1 MNRIRELR
9 EEKKITQI
17 RLSIELEV
25 SQETISA
32 YEMEKYYPSV
42 KSLIK
47 LQNIFGVSIDYIL
60 GLSDTRYERIE
71 TNSLAQDETRL
82 INLYRKLDSL
92 GKERITSYLEGYINA
107 LLLPYATCYQYISI
121 HFSAS
126 SLDKENSS
134 IIFLVVSSLL
144 NLIFLQV
151 LIVPLII
158 PFCSAFFSNSSN
170 ALHILT

>member
-1 MNRIRELR
+1 MNNIRSLR
-9 EEKKITQI
+9 KEKHISQT
-17 RLSIELEV
+17 RLSTELEV

-32 YEMEKYYPSV
+32 YENGKHYPSA

-47 LQNIFGVSIDYIL
+47 LRDLFGVSIDYIL

-107 LLLPYATCYQYISI
+107 LEAQ
-121 HFSAS
+121 
-126 SLDKENSS
+126 
-134 IIFLVVSSLL
+134 
-144 NLIFLQV
+144 
-151 LIVPLII
+151 
-158 PFCSAFFSNSSN
+158 
-170 ALHILT
+170 

>member
-82 INLYRKLDSL
+82 IRKLDSL

-107 LLLPYATCYQYISI
+107 LEAQ
-121 HFSAS
+121 
-126 SLDKENSS
+126 
-134 IIFLVVSSLL
+134 
-144 NLIFLQV
+144 
-151 LIVPLII
+151 
-158 PFCSAFFSNSSN
+158 
-170 ALHILT
+170 

>member
-32 YEMEKYYPSV
+32 YEMEKYYPGV

-92 GKERITSYLEGYINA
+92 GKERITPYLEGYINA
-107 LLLPYATCYQYISI
+107 LEAQ
-121 HFSAS
+121 
-126 SLDKENSS
+126 
-134 IIFLVVSSLL
+134 
-144 NLIFLQV
+144 
-151 LIVPLII
+151 
-158 PFCSAFFSNSSN
+158 
-170 ALHILT
+170 

>member
-82 INLYRKLDSL
+82 INLYRNWIPLEKSVSL
-92 GKERITSYLEGYINA
+92 LIWKVTLMLWRHNRRTRRSSLRA
-107 LLLPYATCYQYISI
+107 LLLPYATCYQYIS
-121 HFSAS
+121 
-126 SLDKENSS
+126 
-134 IIFLVVSSLL
+134 LL
-144 NLIFLQV
+144 
-151 LIVPLII
+151 
-158 PFCSAFFSNSSN
+158 
-170 ALHILT
+170 LHWIKKILR

>member
-47 LQNIFGVSIDYIL
+47 LQNIFGVSIDYL

-107 LLLPYATCYQYISI
+107 LEAQ
-121 HFSAS
+121 
-126 SLDKENSS
+126 
-134 IIFLVVSSLL
+134 
-144 NLIFLQV
+144 
-151 LIVPLII
+151 
-158 PFCSAFFSNSSN
+158 
-170 ALHILT
+170 

>member
-71 TNSLAQDETRL
+71 TNSLAQDETCTENWIPLEKSVSLL
-82 INLYRKLDSL
+82 IWKVTLMLWRHNRRTRRSSL
-92 GKERITSYLEGYINA
+92 RA
-107 LLLPYATCYQYISI
+107 LLLPYATCYQYIS
-121 HFSAS
+121 
-126 SLDKENSS
+126 
-134 IIFLVVSSLL
+134 LL
-144 NLIFLQV
+144 
-151 LIVPLII
+151 
-158 PFCSAFFSNSSN
+158 
-170 ALHILT
+170 LHWIKKILR

>member
-47 LQNIFGVSIDYIL
+47 LQNIFGVPIDYIL

-107 LLLPYATCYQYISI
+107 LEAQ
-121 HFSAS
+121 
-126 SLDKENSS
+126 
-134 IIFLVVSSLL
+134 
-144 NLIFLQV
+144 
-151 LIVPLII
+151 
-158 PFCSAFFSNSSN
+158 
-170 ALHILT
+170 

>member
-107 LLLPYATCYQYISI
+107 LEA
-121 HFSAS
+121 
-126 SLDKENSS
+126 K
-134 IIFLVVSSLL
+134 
-144 NLIFLQV
+144 
-151 LIVPLII
+151 
-158 PFCSAFFSNSSN
+158 
-170 ALHILT
+170 